1 MYQANKIFTEAQN
14 FSIVQTELDKV
25 FFQQFDYDST
35 FPGVAHATTGD
46 IFKPQDTTHA
56 AWIQSI
62 NKGSGLFPAIG
73 ETVAVPL
80 STPHVTN
87 KQTTAILTF
96 AQGISI
102 SKQLFD
108 DNMHGVWAADV
119 ADFAEQAKN
128 TQDQNS
134 FRVFRNGF
142 TTELTADGVTFF
154 NSAHPLIGGGTQ
166 SNTGTAALT
175 PTSLNDAITNLVE
188 QKNQAGVISGNSPA
202 VLLVPPALWKHA
214 REITDSALIADS
226 GNNNVNVYRSA
237 LGITVWTSHWL
248 GAAAGGSD
256 TAWFLLAKRHGVT
269 RLIRQGIET
278 ALTPWQYSNNLTYW
292 YQANFREEVFVA
304 DYAGAFGSTGTT

>member
-1 MYQANKIFTEAQN
+1 MFTEAQN

-25 FFQQFDYDST
+25 FFQQFDYDET
-35 FPGVAHATTGD
+35 FPGVAHATTAE

-73 ETVAVPL
+73 ETATVPL
-80 STPHVTN
+80 STPAVRN
-87 KQTTAILTF
+87 KQTTRILTF
-96 AQGISI
+96 AQGIDI

-108 DNMHGVWAADV
+108 DNMHGVWAEDV
-119 ADFAEQAKN
+119 RDFAQKAKD
-128 TQDQNS
+128 TQDFNA
-134 FRVFRNGF
+134 FRIFRNGF
-142 TTELTADGVTFF
+142 TTELTADGVSFF

-166 SNTGTAALT
+166 SNVATGAGSALT
-175 PTSLNDAITNLVE
+175 PTSLNTAMVNLLE
-188 QKNQAGVISGNSPA
+188 QKDQSAVIRGSSPA
-202 VLLVPPALWKHA
+202 ILLVPPALWKHA

-226 GNNNVNVYRSA
+226 SQNNVNVYRSA

-248 GAAAGGSD
+248 GAVAGGSD

-269 RLIRQGIET
+269 RLIRQGLET
-278 ALTPWQYSNNLTYW
+278 ALTDWRYSNNLTYR

-304 DYAGAFGSTGTT
+304 DYAGAFGATGV

>member
-1 MYQANKIFTEAQN
+1 MFTEAQN

-25 FFQQFDYDST
+25 FFQMFDYDES
-35 FPGVAHATTGD
+35 FPGVAHATTAS
-46 IFKPQDTTHA
+46 IFKPQETTHA

-73 ETVAVPL
+73 ETATVPL

-87 KQTTAILTF
+87 KQTTQILTF
-96 AQGISI
+96 AQGINI

-108 DNMHGVWAADV
+108 DNMHGVWAEDV
-119 ADFAEQAKN
+119 RDFAAKAKD
-128 TQDQNS
+128 TQDYTAFS
-134 FRVFRNGF
+134 LFRNGF
-142 TTELTADGVTFF
+142 TTALTADGSTIFAT
-154 NSAHPLIGGGTQ
+154 NHALIGGGTQ

-175 PTSLNDAITNLVE
+175 PTSLNTAIVNLVE
-188 QKNQAGVISGNSPA
+188 QKDQSGVIRGSAPA
-202 VLLVPPALWKHA
+202 VLLVPPTLWKHA

-248 GAAAGGSD
+248 GTVAGGSD
-256 TAWFLLAKRHGVT
+256 TAWFLLANRHGFT

-278 ALTPWQYSNNLTYW
+278 ALTDWRYSQNLTYF
-292 YQANFREEVFVA
+292 YQANFRENYFCA
-304 DYAGAFGSTGTT
+304 DYAGSYGSTGTV

>member
-1 MYQANKIFTEAQN
+1 MFTEAQN

-25 FFQQFDYDST
+25 FFQQFDYDET
-35 FPGVAHATTGD
+35 FPGVAHATTAE

-73 ETVAVPL
+73 ETVTVPL

-87 KQTTAILTF
+87 KQTTKILTF
-96 AQGISI
+96 AQGIDI

-108 DNMHGVWAADV
+108 DNMHGVWAEDV
-119 ADFAEQAKN
+119 ADFAQKAKD
-128 TQDQNS
+128 TQDYNS

-142 TTELTADGVTFF
+142 TTELTADGVSFF

-166 SNTGTAALT
+166 SNTATGAGSVLS
-175 PTSLNDAITNLVE
+175 PTSLNTAIVNLVE
-188 QKNQAGVISGNSPA
+188 QKDQSAVIRGSSPA
-202 VLLVPPALWKHA
+202 ILLVPPALWKHA

-226 GNNNVNVYRSA
+226 SQNNVNVYRSA
-237 LGITVWTSHWL
+237 LGITVYTSHWL

-269 RLIRQGIET
+269 RLVRQGLET
-278 ALTPWQYSNNLTYW
+278 ALTDWRYSNNLTYR

-304 DYAGAFGSTGTT
+304 DYAGSFGSAGV

>member
-1 MYQANKIFTEAQN
+1 MFTEAQN

-25 FFQQFDYDST
+25 FFQQFDYNET
-35 FPGVAHATTGD
+35 FPGVAHATTAE
-46 IFKPQDTTHA
+46 IFKPQETTHA

-73 ETVAVPL
+73 ETATVPL
-80 STPHVTN
+80 STPSVRN
-87 KQTTAILTF
+87 KQTTRVLMF
-96 AQGISI
+96 AQGIDI

-108 DNMHGVWAADV
+108 DNMHGVWAEDV
-119 ADFAEQAKN
+119 RDFAIKAKD
-128 TQDQNS
+128 TQDFNA

-142 TTELTADGVTFF
+142 TTELTADGNAFF
-154 NSAHPLIGGGTQ
+154 STHTLIGGGTQ
-166 SNTGTAALT
+166 SNAGTAALT
-175 PTSLNDAITNLVE
+175 PTSLNTAIVNLLE
-188 QKNQAGVISGNSPA
+188 QKDQAGVIRGSSPA
-202 VLLVPPALWKHA
+202 ILLVPPALWKHA

-248 GAAAGGSD
+248 GAVAGGSD

-269 RLIRQGIET
+269 RLIRQGLET
-278 ALTPWQYSNNLTYW
+278 ALTDWRYSNDLTYR

-304 DYAGAFGSTGTT
+304 DYAGAYGSTGTV